1 MTAVSFEGETEAD
14 DDLNG
19 ITAAGLADLTFAPL
33 KWVVQGILPEGAYL
47 LSARPKTG
55 KSWMALQMC
64 LSVAF
69 GEPFFGKPTT
79 QGTAVYLALEDNNR
93 RLQSRLRS
101 LRPNGYKTTELHL
114 FTSWPKFD
122 EGGIERLIA
131 LIERHQPVIVVIDTL
146 AKVRPSM
153 GRNSSV
159 YESDYACLAPITEVA
174 NKYRTTILIVT
185 HNRKGKSDVDPLE
198 QISGSLGL
206 SGSVDGALVIDGNRS
221 DKHYTLSLIG
231 RDIPDDDDLAIQ
243 RASNGE
249 WQLLGQAKH
258 IFVSAERQA
267 IRDLLLLHPLGLAP
281 KDIADQLAKKQP
293 TVRKLLSSMVA
304 DGQIIVNKTIYSLPP
319 ASIPAS
325 SPSPYTHS
333 SSSGGSGASGGGS
346 NGGGG
351 SNSGGDGLSGN
362 SGNTDHSGNA
372 DHGGNADHEDEKR
385 GTHAL
390 PV

>member
-1 MTAVSFEGETEAD
+1 
-14 DDLNG
+14 
-19 ITAAGLADLTFAPL
+19 
-33 KWVVQGILPEGAYL
+33 
-47 LSARPKTG
+47 
-55 KSWMALQMC
+55 
-64 LSVAF
+64 
-69 GEPFFGKPTT
+69 
-79 QGTAVYLALEDNNR
+79 
-93 RLQSRLRS
+93 

-122 EGGIERLIA
+122 QGGIEKLIA

-159 YESDYACLAPITEVA
+159 YESDYGCLAPITEVA

-258 IFVSAERQA
+258 VFVSTERQA
-267 IRDLLLLHPLGLAP
+267 IRDLLLLHPSGLAP
-281 KDIADQLAKKQP
+281 KDIAAQLAKKQP
-293 TVRKLLSSMVA
+293 AVRKLLSSMVA
-304 DGQIIVNKTIYSLPP
+304 DGQVNVNKTIYSLPP
-319 ASIPAS
+319 TSIPAS
-325 SPSPYTHS
+325 SPSPSPYTHT
-333 SSSGGSGASGGGS
+333 SSSGGSSSGS

-351 SNSGGDGLSGN
+351 SNSGGEGLSGN
-362 SGNTDHSGNA
+362 GGHSGNA
-372 DHGGNADHEDEKR
+372 DHGGNADHEDEER